1 MYWFEASIERMAK
14 RAAEQIGLSDSTY
27 RQMGGR
33 GSEYQSSVDRQ
44 RRQQELTMKPGDPR
58 RRTDEQI
65 RTDTYNQ
72 GLHGNTPSPA
82 MPRTSAASTTTRAA
96 QPAVR
101 PQQPGAAVPQGYD
114 PEGNPVGNRTQLER
128 QERERRMAEARGAS
142 AETNKQNRIADA
154 QAGGNGQYMQSNGTL
169 NAPEGAEVQG
179 EWRNGKFYPHGSQ
192 FGYTA
197 KEVARNK
204 WNVPAQPE
212 ATPVQ
217 PVQPSEQVQAV
228 ATETPVVEE
237 PAAVQDGGY
246 QPPQSATPVVP
257 AQNSGSQQAP
267 ADKANTTVV
276 APQVSVSGPNDGSPI
291 IPERPGRASNRRLM
305 AIAGNPQGYQRQL
318 QEQNASRA
326 AAARDQVRRI
336 AESLSPAQR
345 QMQTAGPYRSGYRGN
360 WQTPSFQNTRP
371 RPVFPSASQIAFNP
385 LWHYQQ
391 RFAPQVGAYTSSLF
405 GRS

>member
-14 RAAEQIGLSDSTY
+14 RAAEQI
-27 RQMGGR
+27 
-33 GSEYQSSVDRQ
+33 
-44 RRQQELTMKPGDPR
+44 
-58 RRTDEQI
+58 

-72 GLHGNTPSPA
+72 GLHGNTSSPA
-82 MPRTSAASTTTRAA
+82 MPRTSAASTTTSAAA

-101 PQQPGAAVPQGYD
+101 PQQPGAVVPQGYD
-114 PEGNPVGNRTQLER
+114 PEGNPVGNQMQLER

-142 AETNKQNRIADA
+142 AEANKQNRIADA

-169 NAPEGAEVQG
+169 NAPEGAEVRG

-197 KEVARNK
+197 KEIARNK
-204 WNVPAQPE
+204 WNVPAQPG

-217 PVQPSEQVQAV
+217 PVQPSGPTQAV
-228 ATETPVVEE
+228 AAETPVVEE
-237 PAAVQDGGY
+237 PAAVQDSGQ

-257 AQNSGSQQAP
+257 AQNSGSQQIQAGNDNTP
-267 ADKANTTVV
+267 AV

-291 IPERPGRASNRRLM
+291 IPEQTGRASNRRLM
-305 AIAGNPQGYQRQL
+305 DIAGNPQGYQRQL

-345 QMQTAGPYRSGYRGN
+345 QMQAAGPYRPGYRGN
-360 WQTPSFQNTRP
+360 WQTPSFQNTRQ
-371 RPVFPSASQIAFNP
+371 RSVFPSASQIAFNP

-391 RFAPQVGAYTSSLF
+391 RFAPQVGAYTSSLS

>member
-101 PQQPGAAVPQGYD
+101 PQQPGAVVPQGYD
-114 PEGNPVGNRTQLER
+114 PEGNPVGNRMQLER
-128 QERERRMAEARGAS
+128 QERERRIAEARGAS
-142 AETNKQNRIADA
+142 AEANKQNRIVDA

-169 NAPEGAEVQG
+169 NAPEGAEVRG

-197 KEVARNK
+197 KEIARNK
-204 WNVPAQPE
+204 WNVPAQPG
-212 ATPVQ
+212 ATPVAATVPGATDGKHVASAAVDKASLQ
-217 PVQPSEQVQAV
+217 QPSPLPFELNKR
-228 ATETPVVEE
+228 
-237 PAAVQDGGY
+237 PAA
-246 QPPQSATPVVP
+246 PT
-257 AQNSGSQQAP
+257 
-267 ADKANTTVV
+267 
-276 APQVSVSGPNDGSPI
+276 
-291 IPERPGRASNRRLM
+291 
-305 AIAGNPQGYQRQL
+305 
-318 QEQNASRA
+318 
-326 AAARDQVRRI
+326 
-336 AESLSPAQR
+336 PAQR
-345 QMQTAGPYRSGYRGN
+345 AGGVDAGQLHWSAVP
-360 WQTPSFQNTRP
+360 TPSYPVARP
-371 RPVFPSASQIAFNP
+371 ASAQAATPSGSGQRTVSDILRGPDVVDIDTGRGALGAANVAHGWQERMRELPLMPASS
-385 LWHYQQ
+385 
-391 RFAPQVGAYTSSLF
+391 RFVLYPTPPDPDDAAASYLANLL
-405 GRS
+405 GRSAQ

>member
-33 GSEYQSSVDRQ
+33 GFEYQSSVDRQ

-82 MPRTSAASTTTRAA
+82 MPRTSAVPVTTRTA

-101 PQQPGAAVPQGYD
+101 PRQPGAVVPQGHD
-114 PEGNPVGNRTQLER
+114 PEGNPVGNQMQLER

-142 AETNKQNRIADA
+142 AEANKQNRIADA

-204 WNVPAQPE
+204 WNVPASPE
-212 ATPVQ
+212 PPPVQ
-217 PVQPSEQVQAV
+217 PVQPSGPTQAV
-228 ATETPVVEE
+228 AAAPPVVEK
-237 PAAVQDGGY
+237 PVAVQDGGQ
-246 QPPQSATPVVP
+246 QPPQSA
-257 AQNSGSQQAP
+257 AP
-267 ADKANTTVV
+267 LPSELSKHPT
-276 APQVSVSGPNDGSPI
+276 APT
-291 IPERPGRASNRRLM
+291 
-305 AIAGNPQGYQRQL
+305 
-318 QEQNASRA
+318 
-326 AAARDQVRRI
+326 
-336 AESLSPAQR
+336 PAQR
-345 QMQTAGPYRSGYRGN
+345 AGGVSVGQLHWSAVP
-360 WQTPSFQNTRP
+360 TPSYPVARP
-371 RPVFPSASQIAFNP
+371 ASAQAATPAGSGQRTVSDILRGPAVVDIDTGRGALAAANVAHGWQERMRALP
-385 LWHYQQ
+385 LMPASS
-391 RFAPQVGAYTSSLF
+391 RFVLYPTPPDPDDAAASYLANLL
-405 GRS
+405 GRSAQ